1 MDKTIKS
8 IATNFGIYLGV
19 ILSSVTVIAY
29 ATNLELL
36 TQTWL
41 GISLFIAIV
50 VFGIIAVSKSKSALG
65 GYISFKEAFTAY
77 FITVMIGILINA
89 VISVIIFN
97 FIDPEAA
104 VTLKE
109 LVIEKSIEMM
119 RNFNTPEDA
128 LADALNQMEN
138 SPSQFAISSMVQSVI
153 IQLIIYSVIGLII
166 SLIMK
171 KNNEDL

>member
-36 TQTWL
+36 TQAWL
-41 GISLFIAIV
+41 GISLFVAII

>member
-8 IATNFGIYLGV
+8 IATNFGIYLGA
-19 ILSSVTVIAY
+19 ILSAITVIAY

-36 TQTWL
+36 TEWWL
-41 GISLFIAIV
+41 GIGLFVMII
-50 VFGIIAVSKSKSALG
+50 VFGIISISKSKHALG

-77 FITVMIGILINA
+77 FVTVLIGI
-89 VISVIIFN
+89 VISSLVSIIIFN

-104 VTLKE
+104 ITLKE

-119 RNFNTPEDA
+119 RGFNAPEESIAEA
-128 LADALNQMEN
+128 LSQMEEA
-138 SPSQFAISSMVQSVI
+138 PSQFAIGNVIQSLL
-153 IQLIIYSVIGLII
+153 IQLVIYSVIGLII

-171 KNNEDL
+171 KTNEDL

>member
-128 LADALNQMEN
+128 LADALTQMEN